1 MKNYFKN
8 NLGFTLSEE
17 EMEDIPYP
25 KEELVTHI
33 TLKTSQ
39 LFSIV
44 GTLIF
49 HPVRQM
55 VKKDFCPRNFFV
67 KGAKT
72 GFRGAIAGAVTGS
85 IMSFVFFEKKKI
97 EHQGFYDRSYRLRYN
112 RSQIL
117 VDQASVGLA
126 TAGAIGGTILGSGM
140 MVPGVWGYVGGVVG
154 AAAYNNMIRK
164 K

>member
-1 MKNYFKN
+1 MKNYFLN
-8 NLGFTLSEE
+8 NLGFNLNDE
-17 EMEDIPYP
+17 EMADISHP
-25 KEELVTHI
+25 KAELITHI

-55 VKKDFCPRNFFV
+55 VKKDLCPRNFV
-67 KGAKT
+67 IKGART
-72 GFRGAIAGAVTGS
+72 GAKGAAIGAVAGTILS
-85 IMSFVFFEKKKI
+85 LVVIEKKKL
-97 EHQGFYDRSYRLRYN
+97 EHDGLYDRAYRLRHN
-112 RSQIL
+112 RGQVL

-126 TAGAIGGTILGSGM
+126 TVGAIGGTVMGKGM
-140 MVPGVWGYVGGVVG
+140 VVPGVWGLVGGVCG
-154 AAAYNNMIRK
+154 AAAYNNFIRK